1 MATLDSPGLPMGRS
15 WAVPLS
21 AGSPVDDAG
30 PRSGRPGG
38 ARRRRPRRP
47 DVGVRPTALKGRS
60 AEWRVGHDAADDRA
74 GAASVDGVPLEIGV
88 SLVRQRNGAALTQRL
103 LAAAAELTGAA
114 HAAVVVHTA
123 DGRVAQV
130 VRHRAGGARDSDE
143 SALPPAVAPRT
154 VPTQTTQAG
163 LAPGHSPVP
172 APPRRFV
179 KAHFVGPG
187 GLASVLYAG
196 DKHSGRFSAADQRRL
211 TALAA
216 LAEVAV
222 GWQGQLEREQE
233 RAATA
238 TEPGTPNAAEHGR
251 QPILRQVIDA
261 QEAERARVARDL
273 HDEVGQALTSVLL
286 GLHLVDTALTS
297 DPVDADRAA
306 ARAAEVRALVADALR
321 GVRRMA
327 FDLRPTV
334 LDDLGLL
341 AAVERLGDDL
351 HERHGLRVEVQVEGL
366 TAEDR
371 LPGPVETVV
380 YRVVQE
386 SLTNVV
392 RHAHASTVRVFLQGD
407 QHRVRA
413 LVRDDGVGFDVSAAT
428 RTLGLRGMAER
439 ADLAGGAV
447 RLRSSP
453 GLGCT
458 VELEVPLG

>member
-1 MATLDSPGLPMGRS
+1 MAIVELPQVAEPPS
-15 WAVPLS
+15 VALPLT
-21 AGSPVDDAG
+21 AGSRVADAD
-30 PRSGRPGG
+30 PRSTPAGGRRG
-38 ARRRRPRRP
+38 RHPRRP
-47 DVGVRPTALKGRS
+47 DVGVRPAALKTGTAERGAGRPT
-60 AEWRVGHDAADDRA
+60 DDKTS
-74 GAASVDGVPLEIGV
+74 GPSVDGVPLEIGV
-88 SLVRQRNGAALTQRL
+88 SLLRQRDGAALTQRL
-103 LAAAAELTGAA
+103 LVAAAELTGAA
-114 HAAVVVHTA
+114 HAAVVVYTA
-123 DGRVAQV
+123 DGRVAHQV
-130 VRHRAGGARDSDE
+130 QHPAGGAYDADRSR
-143 SALPPAVAPRT
+143 LPPAVALDT
-154 VPTQTTQAG
+154 VPTRAAQVGPTSR
-163 LAPGHSPVP
+163 HSPVP
-172 APPRRFV
+172 AQPRRFLR
-179 KAHFVGPG
+179 APFVGPS

-196 DKHSGRFSAADQRRL
+196 DKHRGRFSAADQRRL

-216 LAEVAV
+216 LAEVASD
-222 GWQGQLEREQE
+222 WQGQVAREQS
-233 RAATA
+233 RAAA
-238 TEPGTPNAAEHGR
+238 VAEPGASIAPEHER

-297 DPVDADRAA
+297 DPVDTERAA
-306 ARAAEVRALVADALR
+306 ARAAEVRVLVADALR

-392 RHAHASTVRVFLQGD
+392 RHAHASTVRVVLQGD

-428 RTLGLRGMAER
+428 LTLGLRGMTER
-439 ADLAGGAV
+439 AELAGGAV

-453 GLGCT
+453 GRGCT